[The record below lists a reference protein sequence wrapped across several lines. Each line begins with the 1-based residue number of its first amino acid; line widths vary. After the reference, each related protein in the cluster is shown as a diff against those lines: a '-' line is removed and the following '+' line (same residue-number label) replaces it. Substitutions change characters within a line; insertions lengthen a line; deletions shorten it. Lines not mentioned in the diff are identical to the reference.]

1 MNKKKVEIPFEID
14 IKAYFK
20 GIVILKVGFW
30 WRWRPSRIEQRIQKQ
45 PLAYTN
51 TGLEQGDTQKQ

>member
-20 GIVILKVGFW
+20 GRVILKVGFW
-30 WRWRPSRIEQRIQKQ
+30 WRWRPSRIEYRIQKQ

-51 TGLEQGDTQKQ
+51 TGLEQGDTEEQ